1 MTRIQTLPQL
11 ENADDTQ
18 VSAYLDEHPELV
30 AVLNEAVGELSKD
43 FPEER
48 FRLDVEN
55 DMEDEEGTPYLV
67 CTILTHRSPDQGEEA
82 LNRFNRR
89 WWRKVQ
95 AKEAEMRN
103 ELMFGVGYVG
113 L

>member
-11 ENADDTQ
+11 ENADDPQ
-18 VSAYLDEHPELV
+18 VSAYLDKHPELV
-30 AVLNEAVGELSKD
+30 TVLNEAVGELRKD

-67 CTILTHRSPDQGEEA
+67 LSILSTGKPDDVREAYKRFFFRWCSDYPHRQSVGNK
-82 LNRFNRR
+82 LVFRR
-89 WWRKVQ
+89 R
-95 AKEAEMRN
+95 
-103 ELMFGVGYVG
+103 YVSI
-113 L
+113 